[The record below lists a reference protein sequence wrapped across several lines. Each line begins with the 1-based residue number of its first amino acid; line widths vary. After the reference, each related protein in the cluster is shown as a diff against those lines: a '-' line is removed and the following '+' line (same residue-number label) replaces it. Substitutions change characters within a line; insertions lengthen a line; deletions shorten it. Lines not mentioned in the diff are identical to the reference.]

1 MLIFKESCQTV
12 KPSDS
17 PLQRHLG
24 WIVAIKLIA
33 LFALWCLFVRDA
45 GVRIDPA
52 ALSRQFAPNPIVQ
65 GAPHGQ

>member
-1 MLIFKESCQTV
+1 MLKENCQTMA
-12 KPSDS
+12 PSES

-33 LFALWCLFVRDA
+33 LFALWWFFIRDV
-45 GVRIDPA
+45 GVHVDPA
-52 ALSRQFAPNPIVQ
+52 TVSRQFAPNPIVQ